1 MHGDSLLVAVGGA
14 FWLGVLTSV
23 SPCPMATNVA
33 AIGYLARN
41 SHSRALQLL
50 AGLLYALGRAL
61 AYTLVGALIA
71 WGILS
76 APALSTFLQKHL
88 GQLIGPLLVLVG
100 MILLGLLP
108 ELPSFGV
115 SGGHFTKRVADM
127 GVAGSAL
134 LGFLFAMAFCPA
146 SGALFFGSL
155 LPLAIQQKSIWL
167 LPAVYGLGSA
177 LPVLCFGILLTVAR
191 QSATHAFGRLQQLD
205 RWLLPATGWLLV
217 TAGLYLIIRQWLL

>member
-1 MHGDSLLVAVGGA
+1 MHGDSLLLAIGGA

-108 ELPSFGV
+108 GLPSFGV
-115 SGGHFTKRVADM
+115 SGGRFTKRVADM

-155 LPLAIQQKSIWL
+155 LPLAIQQNSTWL
-167 LPAVYGLGSA
+167 LPAIYGLGSA
-177 LPVLCFGILLTVAR
+177 LPVLVFGILLTVAR
-191 QSATHAFGRLQQLD
+191 ESAARAFGRLQQID

-217 TAGLYLIIRQWLL
+217 AAGLYLIIRQWLL